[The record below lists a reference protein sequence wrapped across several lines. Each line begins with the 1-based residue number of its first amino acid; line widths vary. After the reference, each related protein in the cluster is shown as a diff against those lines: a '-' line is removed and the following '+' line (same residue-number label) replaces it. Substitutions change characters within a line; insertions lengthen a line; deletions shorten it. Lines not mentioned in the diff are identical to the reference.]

1 MIFPRLAIFVLSY
14 FIGSISPGAFFAW
27 LKGIDITKQ
36 GSGSSGATNTARSLG
51 WKYFVLV
58 FLIDCLKAFLFLF
71 FLTQKNFTLAEQYC
85 AAIGLL
91 LGNVSSLWLQFRGG
105 KGVATTIGILL
116 ALYPHSLFILIPI
129 WLLFYLITRTIGIAS
144 SGAFVGLCISTLNLF
159 ATQPLLAG
167 LMFFIGALGIYR
179 HIDNMK
185 RYLYVA
191 KV

>member
-1 MIFPRLAIFVLSY
+1 MIFPYVLFFALSY

-27 LKGIDITKQ
+27 MNGVDITKQ

-58 FLIDCLKAFLFLF
+58 FLIDCLKSFLFLF
-71 FLTQKNFTLAEQYC
+71 LLAYKQYPIAEQYC
-85 AAIGLL
+85 AAVGLL
-91 LGNVSSLWLQFRGG
+91 VGNVSSLWLQFRGG

-116 ALYPHSLFILIPI
+116 ALYPHSFLVLIPL
-129 WLLFYLITRTIGIAS
+129 WLMFFLFTRTIGIAS

-159 ATQPLLAG
+159 TTQPLLAG
-167 LMFFIGALGIYR
+167 LMLFMGVLGIYR
-179 HIDNMK
+179 HVDNMK

>member
-1 MIFPRLAIFVLSY
+1 MIFPYLAIFVLSY

-27 LKGIDITKQ
+27 MNGIDITKK

-58 FLIDCLKAFLFLF
+58 FLIDCLKSFLFLF
-71 FLTQKNFTLAEQYC
+71 LLAYKECSLVEQYC

-91 LGNVSSLWLQFRGG
+91 IGNVSSLWLQFRGG

-116 ALYPHSLFILIPI
+116 ALYPHSLLVLMPL
-129 WLLFYLITRTIGIAS
+129 WLLFFLFTRTIGIAS
-144 SGAFVGLCISTLNLF
+144 SGAFIGLCISTLNLF
-159 ATQPLLAG
+159 TTQPLLAG
-167 LMFFIGALGIYR
+167 LMLFIGMLGIYR
-179 HIDNMK
+179 HVDNMK